1 MNQRSPITALS
12 GKLSPRMNV
21 EPNLRL
27 LQRNRPEYLNRAGEL
42 PDRGCPK
49 PQSTGRWPDVRKHS
63 IVATAAS
70 PLRLGTAAVRSGLAA
85 LCASWLALSF
95 SFPVQAANLTALDRY
110 VAKPDTNYSYKLVN
124 TVSGTDQTTFVIEMT
139 SQAWLTT
146 NEVNRTLWKHWLI
159 VVKPDKV
166 SSSKAL
172 LIISGGS
179 SGRPAPSAADNNF
192 ARIAAATGTVVAE
205 LRDVP
210 NEPLVFAGE
219 TRQRSED
226 AIIAYTWDKFLRT
239 GDEKWPARL
248 PMTKSAV
255 RAMDTVTAFC
265 ASTEGGGAKVDSF
278 VVAGASKRG
287 WTTWATAV
295 VDKRVA
301 AIVPIVIDVLN
312 VGPSFKHHYEAYGFW
327 APAVKDYTE
336 MHIMDW
342 MGTKENRALLEI
354 EDPYEYRERLTMPK
368 FLINACGDQFFLPDS
383 SQFYFDALPGPK
395 YLRYVPNADH
405 SLRGSDA
412 LETLAACYQ
421 AVVTAAPLPQ
431 FTWENTP
438 NGSIRVN
445 VKDKPRAVKLW
456 QASNKSTRDF
466 RLETIGPVWSSTPV
480 NADDSG
486 VYVGK
491 IAAPEKGWTA
501 FFVELTYPGSG
512 PSPFKFTT
520 NVRVLPD
527 TLPFHVEPVKPPR

>member
-1 MNQRSPITALS
+1 MNSQKASSAAPFNRFSLFNSFSLSTVLVTALV
-12 GKLSPRMNV
+12 L
-21 EPNLRL
+21 
-27 LQRNRPEYLNRAGEL
+27 
-42 PDRGCPK
+42 CPAA
-49 PQSTGRWPDVRKHS
+49 PG
-63 IVATAAS
+63 AT
-70 PLRLGTAAVRSGLAA
+70 
-85 LCASWLALSF
+85 
-95 SFPVQAANLTALDRY
+95 QTALDRY

-124 TVSGTDQTTFVIEMT
+124 TLPGTGQTTFVIDMT

-146 NEVNRTLWKHWLI
+146 NEVNRTLWKHWLVI
-159 VVKPDKV
+159 TKPDKV

-179 SGRPAPSAADNNF
+179 NGRQAPSGPDNSF
-192 ARIAAATGTVVAE
+192 SRIAIATETVVAE
-205 LRDVP
+205 LRQVP

-239 GDEKWPARL
+239 GDEKWPLRL

-255 RAMDTVTAFC
+255 RAMDTVTSFC
-265 ASTEGGGAKVDSF
+265 ESAEGGSAKVDSF

-287 WTTWATAV
+287 WTTWTTAI

-327 APAVKDYTE
+327 APAVKDYTDT
-336 MHIMDW
+336 HIMDW
-342 MGTKENRALLEI
+342 MGTKENDALMGI

-383 SQFYFDALPGPK
+383 SQFYFAALPGPK

-421 AVVTAAPLPQ
+421 AVLTGAPLPQ
-431 FTWENTP
+431 FTWENAP
-438 NGSIRVN
+438 DGSIRVTA
-445 VKDKPRAVKLW
+445 KDKPRTVKLW
-456 QASNKSTRDF
+456 QATNKTTRDF
-466 RLETIGPVWSSTPV
+466 RLETIGPVWSSPF
-480 NADDSG
+480 
-486 VYVGK
+486 
-491 IAAPEKGWTA
+491 PA
-501 FFVELTYPGSG
+501 FRYSRYTCHS
-512 PSPFKFTT
+512 
-520 NVRVLPD
+520 R
-527 TLPFHVEPVKPPR
+527 PR